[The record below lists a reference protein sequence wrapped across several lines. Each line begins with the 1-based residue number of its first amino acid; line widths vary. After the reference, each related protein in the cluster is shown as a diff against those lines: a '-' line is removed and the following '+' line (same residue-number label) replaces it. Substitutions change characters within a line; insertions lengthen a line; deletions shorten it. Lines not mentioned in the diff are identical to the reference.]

1 MSQYLSQPRGY
12 ASESE
17 TGSMYELRQYPSYY
31 SSQASITPYGS
42 HKSLLSM
49 YTPSQASTF
58 LPIVQNAP
66 NPEKRPADNFGIA
79 MFSVFINP
87 IFGIIAIFLSQ
98 MSKDYFNRCKY
109 IKASKYGAYAK
120 GTAMGGIISM
130 IIVLFLIA
138 AQLIH
143 YHMKFYYQRAFAR
156 YMYISQFLHVVHIYN
171 YSQNLNTQS
180 RQLKYVYLED
190 SEKYMNVIYMQ
201 HIYIYILW

>member
-87 IFGIIAIFLSQ
+87 IFGIIAIFLSREYWY
-98 MSKDYFNRCKY
+98 SKKTSVITNLSCSYYACTNLFDKN
-109 IKASKYGAYAK
+109 IK
-120 GTAMGGIISM
+120 
-130 IIVLFLIA
+130 
-138 AQLIH
+138 
-143 YHMKFYYQRAFAR
+143 
-156 YMYISQFLHVVHIYN
+156 
-171 YSQNLNTQS
+171 
-180 RQLKYVYLED
+180 
-190 SEKYMNVIYMQ
+190 
-201 HIYIYILW
+201 

>member
-49 YTPSQASTF
+49 YTPSQVSTF

-87 IFGIIAIFLSQ
+87 IFGVIAIFLSREYCIQ
-98 MSKDYFNRCKY
+98 RKTLLQTIYHVHIKRLNNITKIYFFYNSCH
-109 IKASKYGAYAK
+109 
-120 GTAMGGIISM
+120 IS
-130 IIVLFLIA
+130 
-138 AQLIH
+138 LIH
-143 YHMKFYYQRAFAR
+143 VMT
-156 YMYISQFLHVVHIYN
+156 L
-171 YSQNLNTQS
+171 
-180 RQLKYVYLED
+180 
-190 SEKYMNVIYMQ
+190 SEREKERESDCMHKLI
-201 HIYIYILW
+201 

>member
-87 IFGIIAIFLSQ
+87 IFGVIAIFLSREYWY
-98 MSKDYFNRCKY
+98 SKK
-109 IKASKYGAYAK
+109 K
-120 GTAMGGIISM
+120 
-130 IIVLFLIA
+130 LFYRQFILLIETEWELHN
-138 AQLIH
+138 QKKIF
-143 YHMKFYYQRAFAR
+143 FYYSCH
-156 YMYISQFLHVVHIYN
+156 ISLIMTLREREREGMHKFI
-171 YSQNLNTQS
+171 
-180 RQLKYVYLED
+180 
-190 SEKYMNVIYMQ
+190 
-201 HIYIYILW
+201 W